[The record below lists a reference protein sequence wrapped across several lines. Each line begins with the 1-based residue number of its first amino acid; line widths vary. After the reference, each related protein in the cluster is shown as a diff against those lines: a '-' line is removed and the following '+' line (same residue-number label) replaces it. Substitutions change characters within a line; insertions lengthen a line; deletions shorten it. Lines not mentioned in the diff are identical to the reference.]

1 MSAKQVITQALKEV
15 FEEGDANAGQ
25 VYKGYDYNSA
35 QAANGWW
42 YKSFQGDR
50 HIHLGKSVAEAKETI
65 EDIKSS
71 RE

>member
-1 MSAKQVITQALKEV
+1 MSAKQVIKDALKEV
-15 FEEGDANAGQ
+15 FEKGDVNAGQ

-35 QAANGWW
+35 QDGNGWW

-50 HIHLGKSVAEAKETI
+50 HILLGRSVSEAKETI
-65 EDIKSS
+65 EDIKAS